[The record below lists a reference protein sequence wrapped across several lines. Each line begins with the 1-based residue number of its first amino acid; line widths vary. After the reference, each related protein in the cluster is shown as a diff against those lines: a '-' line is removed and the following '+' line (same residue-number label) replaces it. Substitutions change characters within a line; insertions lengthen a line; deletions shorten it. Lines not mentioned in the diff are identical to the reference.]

1 MNIELFQ
8 DVVLIKGVPSENLQM
23 WDVAV
28 LVDYVSHPRG
38 GEEGA
43 VLEIFNALG
52 ESIQTVVVPVSVIAP
67 VTANLMPTV
76 RQLAA

>member
-23 WDVAV
+23 GDVAV